1 MDIQFL
7 QEYGDKVIVAVD
19 YGEKKCGVA
28 FGEILPQKSLV
39 IPTKN
44 LNGFIKKLKPDR
56 IIFGLPLS
64 MSGRYTQ
71 QTFKTVAVAFK
82 FSKEYETYLC
92 DERLTTKIG
101 ERISKRDDA
110 VSAALIFQS
119 FSENPSAC
127 EKITDPR
134 RKVNLTLEKTDG
146 EVLLYEF
153 PDPSLDIEAREV
165 DVVTKNPV
173 LAYFYSKKGYFV
185 ERELREKKYDLI
197 VSGRNCS
204 ELKKYLK
211 ENGRLVC
218 L

>member
-1 MDIQFL
+1 M
-7 QEYGDKVIVAVD
+7 IVAVD
-19 YGEKKCGVA
+19 YGERKCGVA

-44 LNGFIKKLKPDR
+44 LKEFIRKLKPDK

-64 MSGRYTQ
+64 MSGKYTQ

-119 FSENPSAC
+119 FFENSSVC
-127 EKITDPR
+127 EKVTDPR
-134 RKVNLTLEKTDG
+134 KKVDLALEKVDG

-153 PDPSLDIEAREV
+153 PDPSLNIEAREV

-173 LAYFYSKKGYFV
+173 LAYFYSKNGYFV
-185 ERELREKKYDLI
+185 GRELWEKKYDLI
-197 VSGRNCS
+197 ISGKNCE

-211 ENGRLVC
+211 ENGRLVR